1 MVKITLKRESFLIY
15 ITNPNFPR
23 QKLRYNLKLKT
34 MEKSY
39 NKGTTW
45 KQVSQQYEFFKD
57 VHVSD
62 IVCDEE
68 KFIKL
73 IDKTK
78 TINPNCYS
86 VSTFLDRMKEALVYE
101 NYEAENIRTECST
114 SYGGRK
120 NILTKPLDF
129 YSKPVISF
137 FKKYDIEVTERV
149 EKNFIDQYEFH
160 EGVILA
166 LTCLDLSAKDKKDC
180 CENILRRD
188 NWNHSQLQILTKQF
202 GYDLK
207 SLFKFIYGYLIPF
220 ENLDYGE
227 SIELL
232 HDYFQ
237 MASKIGRNVKKY
249 PKYLRSM
256 HDIIT
261 SNFKAYETHYN
272 ESKFKRLLKPELEFE
287 NKEFVIV
294 NPKTTKDIISEG
306 TSLNHCVGSYVDKIL
321 NEETYIFFLRKTEMK
336 DLSLV
341 TLELNGKIITQAK
354 GSYNRVITKEER
366 DFLEKYCKEKE
377 LKLNVNGG

>member
-1 MVKITLKRESFLIY
+1 V
-15 ITNPNFPR
+15 
-23 QKLRYNLKLKT
+23 
-34 MEKSY
+34 
-39 NKGTTW
+39 
-45 KQVSQQYEFFKD
+45 
-57 VHVSD
+57 
-62 IVCDEE
+62 
-68 KFIKL
+68 
-73 IDKTK
+73 
-78 TINPNCYS
+78 
-86 VSTFLDRMKEALVYE
+86 
-101 NYEAENIRTECST
+101 
-114 SYGGRK
+114 
-120 NILTKPLDF
+120 
-129 YSKPVISF
+129 
-137 FKKYDIEVTERV
+137 
-149 EKNFIDQYEFH
+149 
-160 EGVILA
+160 
-166 LTCLDLSAKDKKDC
+166 
-180 CENILRRD
+180 
-188 NWNHSQLQILTKQF
+188 
-202 GYDLK
+202 
-207 SLFKFIYGYLIPF
+207 
-220 ENLDYGE
+220 